1 MKIST
6 LDRLDEWQRTGVIT
20 DAQHTMLA
28 QLVRRERFSVFLELN
43 AVLYLGVIAFIA
55 GLGWTVQ
62 TYFTS
67 LGDVFILVL
76 LSLML
81 AGSLLYC
88 FARAPE
94 FSPEQVE
101 SPDFVFD
108 YVLYLACLV
117 LSVELGYVEFR
128 FEWLKEAWENY
139 LLFSSIVFFIF
150 AYRFDNRFVLSL
162 ALSSLAGWCGLRFT
176 RIGFI
181 SSESL
186 RLTAIAYGAVVSII
200 GMFLFQR
207 GLKRH
212 FLETYLHV
220 AANVV
225 FIALVSGI
233 WDRTQLLYL
242 SALILLA
249 VMSIALGARFKSF
262 AFVVYG
268 TVFGYIGVSAVLL
281 RFIRGPSLEL
291 LYVVLSATAVIV
303 VIAILARRF
312 GRDE

>member
-1 MKIST
+1 MT
-6 LDRLDEWQRTGVIT
+6 TQDRLDEWERSGIIT
-20 DAQHTMLA
+20 HAQHGTLA
-28 QLVRRERFSVFLELN
+28 RLVRRERVSLFLELN
-43 AVLYLGVIAFIA
+43 ALLYIGVIALIA

-67 LGDVFILVL
+67 LGDTFILVVL
-76 LSLML
+76 TLML

-88 FARAPE
+88 FWRAPA
-94 FSPEQVE
+94 FSAGEVE
-101 SPDFVFD
+101 SPNFVFD

-128 FEWLKEAWENY
+128 FEWLKEAWESY

-150 AYRFDNRFVLSL
+150 AYRFDNRLVLSL
-162 ALSSLAGWCGLRFT
+162 ALSTLAGWCGLRFT

-186 RLTAIAYGAVVSII
+186 RITAIAYGAIISII
-200 GMFLFQR
+200 GVFLFR
-207 GLKRH
+207 WGVKRH

-225 FIALVSGI
+225 FIALVSGV
-233 WDRTQLLYL
+233 WERNGLLFL
-242 SALILLA
+242 GGLILLA
-249 VMSIALGARFKSF
+249 ATAIALGVRFRRF

-268 TVFGYIGVSAVLL
+268 TVFGYIGLSAELL
-281 RFIRGPSLEL
+281 RGLAGPTVQL
-291 LYVVLSATAVIV
+291 LYVVVSATAVIIS
-303 VIAILARRF
+303 IALLARRF

>member
-1 MKIST
+1 MTT
-6 LDRLDEWQRTGVIT
+6 LDRLEEWERTGTIT
-20 DAQHTMLA
+20 HAQHETLSR
-28 QLVRRERFSVFLELN
+28 LVRRERFSVFLELN
-43 AVLYLGVIAFIA
+43 ALLYIGVIALVA

-62 TYFTS
+62 THFTS
-67 LGDVFILVL
+67 LGDTFILVVL
-76 LSLML
+76 TMML

-88 FARAPE
+88 FWRAPA
-94 FSPEQVE
+94 FSAGPVE
-101 SPDFVFD
+101 SPNFVFD

-139 LLFSSIVFFIF
+139 LLVSSVVFFIL

-176 RIGFI
+176 RIGYI

-186 RLTAIAYGAVVSII
+186 RIMAIAYGAVISII
-200 GMFLFQR
+200 GAFLFHW

-220 AANVV
+220 AANMV
-225 FIALVSGI
+225 FIALVSSLFN
-233 WDRTQLLYL
+233 RAELLFVF
-242 SALILLA
+242 ALILLA
-249 VMSIALGARFKSF
+249 ATAIALGVRYRRF

-268 TVFGYIGVSAVLL
+268 TVFGYVGLSAPILRGLRGPTVQLLYMIVSAM
-281 RFIRGPSLEL
+281 
-291 LYVVLSATAVIV
+291 AVIIS
-303 VIAILARRF
+303 IALLARRF
-312 GRDE
+312 GQDE